1 MKIAFNTN
9 EIVIA
14 AACALALGVMS
25 GTAGAQS
32 VDDRALVTNTAT
44 GAWMNGFGECWHS
57 GFGPGPTPN
66 FACGPQP
73 VAQYVIPAA
82 SPAPVPVVIAA
93 AVPSAAVWEKVSIDA
108 NVLFDSDRSALNAAG
123 RSSLD
128 QFVARIHGLD
138 SQNIMAI
145 GYADRMGTDA
155 ANQRLSQ
162 QRVDAVKGYLVGKGI
177 ESSRVKTS
185 AKGEMQPSTYA
196 SECKDANNTK
206 NVACMQSDRHVFI
219 QVSGNR
225 IAKQ

>member
-1 MKIAFNTN
+1 MKTTFNTS
-9 EIVIA
+9 EILIA

-32 VDDRALVTNTAT
+32 VNDRALVTNTAT

-73 VAQYVIPAA
+73 VAQYDAPAA
-82 SPAPVPVVIAA
+82 SAAPVPVVIAA
-93 AVPSAAVWEKVSIDA
+93 AVPAAVWEKVSIDA
-108 NVLFDSDRSALNAAG
+108 NVLFDSDRSALDAAG
-123 RSSLD
+123 RSTLD
-128 QFVARIHGLD
+128 QFVAKIHGLD
-138 SQNIMAI
+138 AQDITAI
-145 GYADRMGTDA
+145 GYADRMGKDA
-155 ANQRLSQ
+155 SNQRLSQ
-162 QRVDAVKGYLVGKGI
+162 NRVDAVKGYLVGKGI

-185 AKGEMQPSTYA
+185 ARGEMRPSTFA
-196 SECKDANNTK
+196 SECKDANNAK
-206 NVACMQSDRHVFI
+206 NVACMQSDRHVFV

>member
-9 EIVIA
+9 EILIA

-32 VDDRALVTNTAT
+32 VNDRALVTNNASQ
-44 GAWMNGFGECWHS
+44 AWMNSSGECWHS

-66 FACGPQP
+66 YACGPQP
-73 VAQYVIPAA
+73 VAQYVAPAA
-82 SPAPVPVVIAA
+82 SAAPVPVAVAA
-93 AVPSAAVWEKVSIDA
+93 AAPAAVWEKVSIDA
-108 NVLFDSDRSALNAAG
+108 NILFDSDRSALNAAG

-138 SQNIMAI
+138 AQDITAI
-145 GYADRMGTDA
+145 GYADRMGKDA

-162 QRVDAVKGYLVGKGI
+162 QRVDVVKGYLVGKGI

-185 AKGEMQPSTYA
+185 ARGEMRPSTFA
-196 SECKDANNTK
+196 SECQDANNAK

-219 QVSGNR
+219 QVSGSR